1 MVRRDHQKMP
11 LVEALLHYVNEGVIP
26 FHTPGHKQGKGIHN
40 GFFKFVGRNALAVDL
55 ALIPELDDLHEPHGA
70 IKEAQE
76 MAADLYGAD
85 HSFFVIN
92 GTTGGIYA
100 MILTICGPGDKIIVP
115 RNAHRSII
123 GGIILC
129 GGIPIFVEPAVD
141 NELALTM
148 GITYEAVVQ
157 SLQQHPDAKGVL
169 LINPTYY
176 GVATYLKDIVDLVHE
191 YGIPVIVDEA
201 HGPHLHFSED
211 LPISAL
217 AAGADICAQSTHKIL
232 GAMTQCSMVHAR
244 EGRINVR
251 RLKAMLQLVQTTS
264 PNYLL
269 MASLDATRSQM
280 ALEGRELIARTIA
293 IAQDIRTRINQIPG
307 LYCFGEEKIG
317 QPGVHSMDPTK
328 VTVTVKGIGLSGS
341 EVEYLLRH
349 KYKIQVELSDLYN
362 VLFIISLGD
371 GQAEADAL
379 VHAFADLTNK
389 YAKPKEMID
398 IPIIKGLPHPPEQIM
413 SPRQALF
420 AETKTVPFKE
430 ATGMVCA
437 EIVTFYPPGIPMLCP
452 GEQITPDI
460 IEYCEIL
467 QAAGLHI
474 SGPEDPALQT
484 IKVVEIGPL

>member
-1 MVRRDHQKMP
+1 
-11 LVEALLHYVNEGVIP
+11 
-26 FHTPGHKQGKGIHN
+26 
-40 GFFKFVGRNALAVDL
+40 
-55 ALIPELDDLHEPHGA
+55 
-70 IKEAQE
+70 
-76 MAADLYGAD
+76 
-85 HSFFVIN
+85 
-92 GTTGGIYA
+92 
-100 MILTICGPGDKIIVP
+100 
-115 RNAHRSII
+115 
-123 GGIILC
+123 
-129 GGIPIFVEPAVD
+129 
-141 NELALTM
+141 
-148 GITYEAVVQ
+148 
-157 SLQQHPDAKGVL
+157 
-169 LINPTYY
+169 
-176 GVATYLKDIVDLVHE
+176 
-191 YGIPVIVDEA
+191 
-201 HGPHLHFSED
+201 
-211 LPISAL
+211 
-217 AAGADICAQSTHKIL
+217 
-232 GAMTQCSMVHAR
+232 
-244 EGRINVR
+244 
-251 RLKAMLQLVQTTS
+251 
-264 PNYLL
+264 
-269 MASLDATRSQM
+269 M